1 MLWISV
7 KQIEMLILE
16 LTNEPFSWLSTGSE
30 VFEGPA
36 STSCRCGWCST
47 STEELLPARI
57 SFGNGVG
64 TEEANEGITFLSN
77 LTLVRVAIEEV
88 WKVTE

>member
-1 MLWISV
+1 MSMLR
-7 KQIEMLILE
+7 
-16 LTNEPFSWLSTGSE
+16 LTNEPFSCLSIGAE
-30 VFEGPA
+30 IFEGLA
-36 STSCRCGWCST
+36 STSCRCGCCST
-47 STEELLPARI
+47 SAEELLPARI

-64 TEEANEGITFLSN
+64 TEEANEETTFLSN